1 MDFHQ
6 LTEIRKTYGTPTYVY
21 DKQVMISQYQTLA
34 QNIQYTP
41 SRIYYACKANTNCAI
56 LRIFNDLGCGVDC
69 VSPGEVFLALRAGFD
84 PSDILFTGNNLTQSE
99 ILYAI
104 SHDVLMTADSL
115 SQLELYG
122 QINPESDVCVRINP
136 NLGAGHNKHVITGG
150 LQSKFGMY
158 HTTIDQIRS
167 LLRTYKL
174 HLKGV
179 HMHIGSGILESWLLL
194 KGVES
199 LLEVASEFPDLEFV
213 DIGGGLGVPYEPGE
227 IPMDMR
233 EFGENLTD
241 MITQWVE
248 RNHEI
253 TLILEPGRFL
263 VAESGVLLT
272 TVTAVKKNPKYIFVG
287 VDTGFSHFMR
297 PALYNAYHEIIRVDS
312 SEAEAESQET
322 AEVTVCGN
330 ICESTDIFARNR
342 SLPPLKEGDLL
353 AILNAGAYGFSMA
366 SEYNSRPLP
375 AEVLVDKTTITEIRR
390 RGTFQDLLRNQ
401 CEVDING

>member
-34 QNIQYTP
+34 QSIQYTP
-41 SRIYYACKANTNCAI
+41 SRVYYACKANTNCAI
-56 LRIFNDLGCGVDC
+56 LRIFKDLGCGVDC
-69 VSPGEVFLALRAGFD
+69 VSPGEVFLALKAGFD
-84 PSDILFTGNNLTQSE
+84 PSDVLFTGNNLTQSE
-99 ILYAI
+99 ISYAV

-122 QINPESDVCVRINP
+122 QIHPESDVCIRINP

-167 LLRTYKL
+167 LLRRYKL
-174 HLKGV
+174 HLRGV

-233 EFGENLTD
+233 EFGEKLTD

-248 RNHEI
+248 KNHKI

-272 TVTAVKKNPKYIFVG
+272 TVTAVKENPKYTFVG

-297 PALYNAYHEIIRVDS
+297 PALYNAYHEIIKVDS
-312 SEAEAESQET
+312 SEAEVESQET

-330 ICESTDIFARNR
+330 ICESTDIFAKNRN
-342 SLPPLKEGDLL
+342 LLLLKEGDLL

-375 AEVLVDKTTITEIRR
+375 AEVLVDKTTITEIRK

-401 CEVDING
+401 CEVDTNG

>member
-167 LLRTYKL
+167 LLRKYKL

>member
-21 DKQVMISQYQTLA
+21 NKQVMISQYQNLA
-34 QNIQYTP
+34 QSIQYTP

-56 LRIFNDLGCGVDC
+56 LKIFKDLGCGVDC
-69 VSPGEVFLALRAGFD
+69 VSPGEVFLALKAGFD
-84 PSDILFTGNNLTQSE
+84 PSDILFTGNNLTHSE
-99 ILYAI
+99 ILYAV

-136 NLGAGHNKHVITGG
+136 NLGAGHHKHVITGG
-150 LQSKFGMY
+150 LQSKFGIY
-158 HTTIDQIRS
+158 HTDVDQIRS
-167 LLRTYKL
+167 LLRRYNL

-179 HMHIGSGILESWLLL
+179 HMHIGSGILEPWLLL
-194 KGVES
+194 KGVDS
-199 LLEVASEFPDLEFV
+199 LLEVASEFPDLEFI
-213 DIGGGLGVPYEPGE
+213 DIGGGLGVPYEPE
-227 IPMDMR
+227 EVPMDMR
-233 EFGENLTD
+233 EFGEKLMD
-241 MITQWVE
+241 IITQWVE
-248 RNHEI
+248 KNYEI

-272 TVTAVKKNPKYIFVG
+272 AVTAVKENPKYTFVG
-287 VDTGFSHFMR
+287 VDTGFNHFVR
-297 PALYNAYHEIIRVDS
+297 PALYNAYHEIVKVGP
-312 SEAEAESQET
+312 SESVSESQEIR
-322 AEVTVCGN
+322 EVTVCGD
-330 ICESTDIFARNR
+330 ICESADIFARNR
-342 SLPPLKEGDLL
+342 NLPPLREGDLL

-375 AEVLVDKTTITEIRR
+375 AEVLVDKATITEIRR

-401 CEVDING
+401 CEVDMNG